1 MKTFVYIL
9 ALSCISL
16 FSYASGEDSTKTKYD
31 INDPRNPNCPCHK
44 YQKIA
49 DEEYQK
55 QIANEDVQM
64 AAENVN
70 KRVVVLRE
78 NPIDL
83 NLISGSELYVKMENS
98 SGNELKKVGVKRSVF
113 AKRSTIQHKRHS
125 PKKRK
130 VRFGKKDNSRCTKW

>member
-1 MKTFVYIL
+1 MKTFIYIVIL
-9 ALSCISL
+9 TSISL
-16 FSYASGEDSTKTKYD
+16 FSYADGEDSTKTKYD

-49 DEEYQK
+49 DEEYQR
-55 QIANEDVQM
+55 QIANEDVQI

-70 KRVVVLRE
+70 KKVVAVRE

-83 NLISGSELYVKMENS
+83 NVTSGSELNLKSEKS
-98 SGNELKKVGVKRSVF
+98 SGSEIKKVKVKRSVF
-113 AKRSTIQHKRHS
+113 AKRSVTQHKNHK

-130 VRFGKKDNSRCTKW
+130 VRFGKRDNSRCTKW